1 MMPASG
7 DPAQEEGVAGDPAVN
22 ERARNQPAGR
32 EFERDD
38 GPHDA
43 DAGSCPVRPPRRS
56 FLRGALGAG
65 VTGAVTGSSRAP
77 RRVRGRVRLPLV
89 PGRRA
94 GQVLDAEMLAG
105 RLPAVPFHGRYQAGI
120 LPKPPRQTVMLSFNV
135 TADGRGELT
144 DLLRTITPGPVS
156 SPRRIP
162 PQVGIGGPPPIPG
175 CSDDGGPRRPHRHGR
190 RRVRLFDD
198 RYGLAAASRPA

>member
-1 MMPASG
+1 MVS
-7 DPAQEEGVAGDPAVN
+7 
-22 ERARNQPAGR
+22 

-65 VTGAVTGSSRAP
+65 VTGAAAGVVAGAAAGAGAGYAYRSSRAAAP
-77 RRVRGRVRLPLV
+77 
-89 PGRRA
+89 

-120 LPKPPRQTVMLSFNV
+120 LRKPERQTIVARS
-135 TADGRGELT
+135 T
-144 DLLRTITPGPVS
+144 
-156 SPRRIP
+156 
-162 PQVGIGGPPPIPG
+162 
-175 CSDDGGPRRPHRHGR
+175 
-190 RRVRLFDD
+190 
-198 RYGLAAASRPA
+198 